1 MSLGSDHADLAAAIR
16 VRARCAA
23 RVNGLCV
30 CLAHLCRVRSVFPLF
45 LPSFSL
51 FSLFLLSYHQH
62 GKKAQEDFWTVLV
75 DLLVGLLVPFPTVAR
90 VF

>member
-16 VRARCAA
+16 VRTRCAA

-30 CLAHLCRVRSVFPLF
+30 CQAHPLCRVRSVFPRF

-51 FSLFLLSYHQH
+51 FLLSFHQH
-62 GKKAQEDFWTVLV
+62 GKKAEEDFWTVLV

>member
-30 CLAHLCRVRSVFPLF
+30 CL
-45 LPSFSL
+45 
-51 FSLFLLSYHQH
+51 
-62 GKKAQEDFWTVLV
+62 
-75 DLLVGLLVPFPTVAR
+75 
-90 VF
+90 

>member
-1 MSLGSDHADLAAAIR
+1 MASVYA
-16 VRARCAA
+16 
-23 RVNGLCV
+23 
-30 CLAHLCRVRSVFPLF
+30 AHLCRVRSVFPLF

-51 FSLFLLSYHQH
+51 FLLSFHQH
-62 GKKAQEDFWTVLV
+62 GKKALTDFWTVLV